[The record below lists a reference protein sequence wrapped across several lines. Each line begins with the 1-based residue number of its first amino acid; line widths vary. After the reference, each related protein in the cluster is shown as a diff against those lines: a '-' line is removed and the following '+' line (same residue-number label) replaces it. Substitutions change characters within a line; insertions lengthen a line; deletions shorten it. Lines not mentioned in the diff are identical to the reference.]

1 MEIYMRLAAYG
12 DVGFIRGVD
21 QAFYRL
27 HRENMR
33 KAVSTL
39 SDLRQRR
46 SVFELVLER
55 YGERL
60 TRTAELREMV
70 HRQLGAEALWAA
82 ARVAERRPR
91 LVQTRVG
98 RRLLATGMDEEPGE
112 AGELAEFAIDCSPEL
127 KRSALYRT
135 LQAGDRFGTR
145 DLLFM
150 LNQKGRWWLRRRSW
164 KYRGV

>member
-1 MEIYMRLAAYG
+1 
-12 DVGFIRGVD
+12 
-21 QAFYRL
+21 
-27 HRENMR
+27 
-33 KAVSTL
+33 
-39 SDLRQRR
+39 
-46 SVFELVLER
+46 
-55 YGERL
+55 
-60 TRTAELREMV
+60 
-70 HRQLGAEALWAA
+70 
-82 ARVAERRPR
+82 
-91 LVQTRVG
+91 
-98 RRLLATGMDEEPGE
+98 MDEEPGE